1 MFQELINK
9 QNLLREVMTQRKE
22 TLDEDE
28 LSKIPLNEITE
39 EELPQ
44 QISRLR
50 RISTNVKPTFP
61 NDDDASP

>member
-1 MFQELINK
+1 
-9 QNLLREVMTQRKE
+9 MTKRKA

-28 LSKIPLNEITE
+28 LSKLPLNEITE

-61 NDDDASP
+61 TDDESPP